1 MAKRDPELTARNK
14 IIASLTEEL
23 NELLPDVLEK
33 TEFYNVYSLHGKI
46 GGKFDQF
53 IDIKNEIIVSP
64 EHFISLWLEGY
75 RKDLQDRG
83 DYATNTNLYETYQLL
98 RKHKVFKEYL
108 ILFLK
113 RVYYRNYTALSKK
126 KPTIEEAEIYIGQNN
141 ANYGILIT
149 PRFVDGRWE
158 NDKSEIR
165 HFKKQYWSIGHI
177 LETGFV
183 VPNKNDKI
191 TFRDIPDY
199 LNFFVNVIVRNS
211 GSKYEMEIAELYR
224 NYVLTHERPE
234 NIPILIPEYR
244 YEGIDVVHK
253 YRLDFTIIEPNDLNK
268 IGFELSPW
276 STHGEITGTKNMTQA
291 QINLKAK
298 TNFEKEMAKHKSY
311 FKKHGIFSLIYTDED
326 LKDVPAIFSDMVK
339 YLEPKSASKQLK
351 LHIFED
357 FFANDVTK
365 K

>member
-14 IIASLTEEL
+14 LIKEL
-23 NELLPDVLEK
+23 SDEINQLLPEVLKK
-33 TEFYNVYSLHGKI
+33 TGFENVHSLNGKI

-53 IDIKNEIIVSP
+53 IDIKNEVINSP
-64 EHFISLWLEGY
+64 DHFISLWLEGY
-75 RKDLQDRG
+75 KKDLISRG
-83 DYATNTNLYETYQLL
+83 DYAENSNLYETYKLL
-98 RKHKVFKEYL
+98 QKHSVFKDYL
-108 ILFLK
+108 FLFLK
-113 RVYYRNYTALSKK
+113 RTYLRNFDALSKK
-126 KPTIEEAEIYIGQNN
+126 RPTVEDAEIYIGQNN

-149 PRFVDGRWE
+149 PRFVNGSWE

-183 VPNKNDKI
+183 IPNKNDKM
-191 TFRDIPDY
+191 TFKDVPDY

-224 NYVLTHERPE
+224 DYVLNHSRPE
-234 NIPILIPEYR
+234 NIPLLIPEYR

-276 STHGEITGTKNMTQA
+276 STHGLLTGVKKMTQKE
-291 QINLKAK
+291 INEKASS
-298 TNFEKEMAKHKSY
+298 NFEKEMAKHKNY

-326 LKDVPAIFSDMVK
+326 LKNMNNIFDDMKK
-339 YLEPKSASKQLK
+339 YLEPKSSSKQLK
-351 LHIFED
+351 IHIFDD
-357 FFANDVTK
+357 FFKNDVTK
-365 K
+365 